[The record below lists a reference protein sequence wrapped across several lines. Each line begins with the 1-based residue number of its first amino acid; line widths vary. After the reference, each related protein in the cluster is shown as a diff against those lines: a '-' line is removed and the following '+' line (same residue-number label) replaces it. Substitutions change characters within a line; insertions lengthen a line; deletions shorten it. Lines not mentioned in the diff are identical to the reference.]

1 MKGKINSW
9 TAKKLSFAG
18 RLVLINTVIAGISN
32 LWCATFTI
40 PKKCIK
46 IIHSLFGAY
55 LWKGTA
61 EENRSAKVSWEVV
74 TLAKS
79 EGGLGIR
86 NLVYWNRACSIKL
99 LWLLFF
105 RSGSIWVAW
114 FIKNILSGRVSN
126 LWTIKEKQ
134 THSSATKKILR
145 VRDYAYRWIKIL
157 PGNGRD
163 TRFWSDNW
171 SPFGNL
177 RLFLGLPVS
186 SNIGIQ
192 HSATLHDVYRNDRW
206 RLPQPRSESQLSLH
220 VYLSTVTLTEE
231 SDVYEWSPQGSPLTS
246 YSTGM
251 VYDLIKTHQPQVPWS
266 AVVWYPRGIP
276 RHNFLTWF
284 TVLNRCPTKDRMVG
298 WGIKIDTTCILCKAP
313 METKD
318 HLYYEYPYSWS
329 LWTDLSSKA
338 HWTPSRI
345 WSTELGCMQAISS
358 AKHERL
364 LVLLAWQASIY
375 LLWTERNNRIHRRH
389 YRSVSSLANQ
399 ADHLIRNKISGI
411 RETNPSLSSK
421 MLQRWFSN

>member
-1 MKGKINSW
+1 LSVSISKTCFFACVVQQPEVEQILAQCGLTQGTLPIRYLGVPLW

-55 LWKGTA
+55 LWKGTV
-61 EENRSAKVSWEVV
+61 EGNHSAKVSWEVV

-105 RSGSIWVAW
+105 KSGSIWVAW

-266 AVVWYPRGIP
+266 AVVWYPRG
-276 RHNFLTWF
+276 
-284 TVLNRCPTKDRMVG
+284 
-298 WGIKIDTTCILCKAP
+298 
-313 METKD
+313 
-318 HLYYEYPYSWS
+318 
-329 LWTDLSSKA
+329 
-338 HWTPSRI
+338 
-345 WSTELGCMQAISS
+345 CMQAISS

-421 MLQRWFSN
+421 MLQR